1 MEEYIDIHSHILPGI
16 DDGAKNFE
24 MSMEMLQIAQENGIK
39 AIILTPHHKPM
50 GHNAGAEKIRTLA
63 GQLQERAGQAGLEIK
78 LYTGNEFYY
87 SSEMVGELEEK
98 RVCTMAD
105 SDYVLVEFGPMDG
118 MEHIRG
124 GLYQVLSAGYRPIL
138 AHVERYENVCK
149 DVGRVEDLI
158 AMGCYIQVNGGSILG
173 KYGLGVKQMLRKLL
187 KKKLVHFVAT
197 DAHSSGKRSPEM
209 AECAHYQQKRYG
221 EEYTDRLLRVNPSQI
236 IANRYI

>member
-1 MEEYIDIHSHILPGI
+1 
-16 DDGAKNFE
+16 
-24 MSMEMLQIAQENGIK
+24 
-39 AIILTPHHKPM
+39 
-50 GHNAGAEKIRTLA
+50 
-63 GQLQERAGQAGLEIK
+63 
-78 LYTGNEFYY
+78 
-87 SSEMVGELEEK
+87 MVGELEEK

-209 AECAHYQQKRYG
+209 AECAHYLQKRYG